1 MERRKSPFL
10 CGVKIVP
17 GLLLLMCF
25 HVPRL
30 YADHDTSLR
39 TDLNF
44 SYTFNEQFQA
54 VSYVF
59 IQADQ
64 DISNYDY
71 GEWGVGLQYQTPLSW
86 LSFLIYYQQGYSKDD
101 ERHWELEQKPS
112 INMNTQVALYGFKI
126 SNQIRFE
133 YRITPEWNDYRIK
146 DTLVISWPDLIFQL
160 QPYIGWEMFYENH
173 DKALMLN
180 RIKLGVSRNIGSH
193 VSIGPYYRIDLSNIN
208 SGWEW
213 TRQLI
218 GFQVTINY

>member
-1 MERRKSPFL
+1 MEQRKSPFL
-10 CGVKIVP
+10 CGVRIVP
-17 GLLLLMCF
+17 GLLLLISF

-30 YADHDTSLR
+30 YAHHDTSMR

-64 DISNYDY
+64 NISNDDY
-71 GEWGVGLQYQTPLSW
+71 GEWGIGLQYQTPLSW
-86 LSFLIYYQQGYSKDD
+86 LSFLIYYQQGYSKEDD
-101 ERHWELEQKPS
+101 RHWELEQKPS
-112 INMNTQVALYGFKI
+112 VNMNTQVTLSGFRI

-133 YRITPEWNDYRIK
+133 YRIRPEWND
-146 DTLVISWPDLIFQL
+146 
-160 QPYIGWEMFYENH
+160 
-173 DKALMLN
+173 
-180 RIKLGVSRNIGSH
+180 
-193 VSIGPYYRIDLSNIN
+193 YRIDLSNIN

-218 GFQVTINY
+218 GFHVTINY

>member
-30 YADHDTSLR
+30 YAVHDTSLR

-86 LSFLIYYQQGYSKDD
+86 LSFLIYYPGWPLENPPPVAGSKS
-101 ERHWELEQKPS
+101 PP
-112 INMNTQVALYGFKI
+112 A
-126 SNQIRFE
+126 
-133 YRITPEWNDYRIK
+133 
-146 DTLVISWPDLIFQL
+146 SWQN
-160 QPYIGWEMFYENH
+160 G
-173 DKALMLN
+173 
-180 RIKLGVSRNIGSH
+180 G
-193 VSIGPYYRIDLSNIN
+193 
-208 SGWEW
+208 
-213 TRQLI
+213 
-218 GFQVTINY
+218 